1 MLVFAILFPV
11 VLGWGIYEIVSGSGS
26 GASGD
31 DDNKP
36 EETTNEQVFSA
47 ENGDIVGTDG
57 DDEIVGTAENDV
69 IFAAKLY
76 DTVSGGDGDDYIYG
90 EGGND
95 DLHGDA
101 GNDTIEGG
109 DGFDFLAGG
118 EGNDVLDGGLVKDS
132 LEGGLGDDSILGGQ
146 NADSIDG
153 GFGNDTL
160 LGGLGKDTIFGQAGV
175 DIISGGNSDD
185 WIDGGDDADRILG
198 ENGDDKIYGG
208 NGADYV
214 DGGLGSDMIQGGA
227 SNDTLFGSWSPDQS
241 DMSAEMYVAYQNAK
255 ADPALANASYSEI
268 LASKYF
274 EGIDTSIAKT
284 TMQMGTGDG
293 ATGGFDRLF
302 GGSGSDVIVMGQGDT
317 AFGDD
322 VDGGEQFADVF
333 EVYQNDGG
341 APSDLTKQ
349 TVIYDFQPN
358 IDSLNIVYDG
368 DTVPTVQVEH
378 IADATDPEGAGNAVI
393 KLNSVE
399 FMRLNGVAASD
410 IAAVQQNIVLLAQ
423 SA

>member
-1 MLVFAILFPV
+1 
-11 VLGWGIYEIVSGSGS
+11 
-26 GASGD
+26 
-31 DDNKP
+31 
-36 EETTNEQVFSA
+36 
-47 ENGDIVGTDG
+47 
-57 DDEIVGTAENDV
+57 
-69 IFAAKLY
+69 
-76 DTVSGGDGDDYIYG
+76 
-90 EGGND
+90 
-95 DLHGDA
+95 
-101 GNDTIEGG
+101 
-109 DGFDFLAGG
+109 
-118 EGNDVLDGGLVKDS
+118 
-132 LEGGLGDDSILGGQ
+132 
-146 NADSIDG
+146 
-153 GFGNDTL
+153 
-160 LGGLGKDTIFGQAGV
+160 
-175 DIISGGNSDD
+175 
-185 WIDGGDDADRILG
+185 
-198 ENGDDKIYGG
+198 
-208 NGADYV
+208 
-214 DGGLGSDMIQGGA
+214 MIQGGA
-227 SNDTLFGSWSPDQS
+227 SYDTLLGGYLDDTMSGGDDNDSVVGQSGNDVLFGNAGNDTLSGFAGDDSLAGGAGSDDLFGGDGNDSLFGSWSPVQS

-274 EGIDTSIAKT
+274 EGIDTSIATT

-393 KLNSVE
+393 KLNGVE

>member
-1 MLVFAILFPV
+1 VTI
-11 VLGWGIYEIVSGSGS
+11 
-26 GASGD
+26 
-31 DDNKP
+31 
-36 EETTNEQVFSA
+36 
-47 ENGDIVGTDG
+47 
-57 DDEIVGTAENDV
+57 
-69 IFAAKLY
+69 
-76 DTVSGGDGDDYIYG
+76 GDG
-90 EGGND
+90 ND
-95 DLHGDA
+95 
-101 GNDTIEGG
+101 
-109 DGFDFLAGG
+109 
-118 EGNDVLDGGLVKDS
+118 S
-132 LEGGLGDDSILGGQ
+132 
-146 NADSIDG
+146 
-153 GFGNDTL
+153 
-160 LGGLGKDTIFGQAGV
+160 
-175 DIISGGNSDD
+175 
-185 WIDGGDDADRILG
+185 
-198 ENGDDKIYGG
+198 
-208 NGADYV
+208 
-214 DGGLGSDMIQGGA
+214 
-227 SNDTLFGSWSPDQS
+227 LFGSWSPDQS

-274 EGIDTSIAKT
+274 EGIDTSIATT

-393 KLNSVE
+393 KLNGVE

>member
-1 MLVFAILFPV
+1 TM
-11 VLGWGIYEIVSGSGS
+11 
-26 GASGD
+26 
-31 DDNKP
+31 
-36 EETTNEQVFSA
+36 
-47 ENGDIVGTDG
+47 
-57 DDEIVGTAENDV
+57 
-69 IFAAKLY
+69 
-76 DTVSGGDGDDYIYG
+76 SGGDD
-90 EGGND
+90 ND
-95 DLHGDA
+95 SVVGQS
-101 GNDTIEGG
+101 
-109 DGFDFLAGG
+109 
-118 EGNDVLDGGLVKDS
+118 GNDVLFGNS
-132 LEGGLGDDSILGGQ
+132 
-146 NADSIDG
+146 
-153 GFGNDTL
+153 GNDTL
-160 LGGLGKDTIFGQAGV
+160 SGFAGDDSLAGGAG
-175 DIISGGNSDD
+175 SDD
-185 WIDGGDDADRILG
+185 LFGGD
-198 ENGDDKIYGG
+198 G
-208 NGADYV
+208 ND
-214 DGGLGSDMIQGGA
+214 S
-227 SNDTLFGSWSPDQS
+227 LFGSWSPDQS

-274 EGIDTSIAKT
+274 EGIDTSIATT

-317 AFGDD
+317 AFGDY

-341 APSDLTKQ
+341 AASDLTKQ

-393 KLNSVE
+393 KLNGVE